1 MIEFYNNFFKKN
13 YKSKIHQLNNDL
25 EKLFQIYE
33 INVPID
39 DKNYLNKDYKQ
50 SIDDETW
57 DSLNSFYY
65 FISKNKDLPKIFQ
78 KFIKKNKAIS
88 KPHMIDTFAGAGGMS
103 LGFENAGFT
112 SVFVNEIDERLL
124 ETYYFNR
131 DLGIDNYHCGD
142 ISKFN
147 SFLEEKSISK
157 KNIEILIGGPPCQG
171 FSNANRQRVIDDPRN
186 ILYKSFVQLVAKLRP
201 NFFVMEN
208 VRGMMNKSD
217 EIIADFKDSLGADY
231 RITTLLLNA
240 KDFGIPQNRVRFFLI
255 GSSSN
260 NFDPKEFNEK
270 IFSHTIK
277 DGYVLND
284 ALIGLPKLF
293 PKKEKNKK
301 IENPKVGYK
310 FRKYNLN
317 SKYSNYIN
325 NSNGDLLSNH
335 TNRYNNE
342 RDIEIFTTL
351 PQGADSL
358 HESIRHI
365 MPYKTRNNI
374 FKDKY
379 FKLKSNEV
387 SKTITAHMSLD
398 CNMYIHPTQARGLS
412 PREAARIQ
420 TFPDEYIFMGANNS
434 WYKQIGNAVPV
445 KLAEIIAKEIMELL

>member
-33 INVPID
+33 ISVSID
-39 DKNYLNKDYKQ
+39 NKNYLNKDYKQ

-147 SFLEEKSISK
+147 SFLEDKNILK

-255 GSSSN
+255 GSSSK
-260 NFDPKEFNEK
+260 NFNPQEFNKK
-270 IFSHTIK
+270 IFSHTIE

-301 IENPKVGYK
+301 IENPEVGYK

-317 SKYSNYIN
+317 SKYSKYIN

-335 TNRYNNE
+335 TNRFNNE

-365 MPYKTRNNI
+365 MPYKTRDNI

-387 SKTITAHMSLD
+387 SKTITAHMSFD

-445 KLAEIIAKEIMELL
+445 KLAEIIAKEIMELI